1 MSEVKELN
9 ELEKA
14 QQLVNEEKQKRCE
27 AFQIEFE
34 EMVKVLCKK
43 YNCNFQVQPVQQV
56 GISITAN

>member
-1 MSEVKELN
+1 MAELT

-27 AFQIEFE
+27 AFKVEYE
-34 EMVKVLCKK
+34 AMVETLCKK